1 MTTNKNQ
8 QTEKNKALLAAASDR
23 DFDEVVNF
31 IEQGADPAYGFRG
44 QYVLNELFFQAP
56 IECIEKVF
64 AHIDAPLK
72 PRKGFFDNI
81 ISYFRPEQEQI
92 RMIDLLIE
100 SGVTVDPDDAAQSVI
115 DALKGFPS
123 ATDNSLEET
132 EAVANGPLK
141 KLLALGMNPNFVE
154 TGDDGETL
162 LFLSVYAHA
171 PAMVKTL
178 IEHGADPNLAT
189 RRGLTPM
196 MMASGSVY
204 NYAEVWHDS
213 KSKQEIVLYLL
224 QHGADPSL
232 KSRARRNAL
241 SYAKASDNWRIVELL
256 EQVAKTGE
264 VPAGLP
270 EIVDDRQKMAELE
283 AFEAE
288 TNALV
293 AGKDCSDGWPIDDK
307 NWIKKRRDQW
317 KHVQQNITPISH
329 GNTKRQ
335 TFTALKKYY
344 VTGTPLPKDNYYLE
358 LLYKIWFHPSGDPE
372 VLKEIAYK
380 NDKHPNSSVS
390 MVFSQ
395 AHPSD
400 FAPPYGMLGPRSPL
414 LAKVLAE
421 VFFPMHDNP
430 FKEASPQLSAR
441 FLTYFCQAIPAF
453 IGKYEND
460 PYRPHQ
466 YLIDYVLQ
474 SVDYIYQTDELAM
487 LDVKCARFIQAVND
501 YDPDVV
507 PDYKRQRTD
516 AFVKRIKRELANGLY
531 GALTY
536 NGITDPLNKSMVTG
550 SARTDSLW
558 PMRIGKMYEFT
569 QKTGELLSECPIRVI
584 RVDRYWGEHYV
595 TTLRPGQ
602 YVLNDLAG
610 DRLQIGFTTKFSA
623 QDDEYVIECLQTTN
637 EKLLSDAKETGEQE
651 WVNDISDKLQS
662 ILTTREEIT
671 RVVSNEIDEAN
682 HYYYQEDY
690 AAAFPIYQKLAD
702 QGYTD
707 AIFGLAECYENG
719 FGVEVDL
726 AEAEKLYRD
735 CAEKGLLEAQE
746 QLAFLLAGKSAENYH
761 EALKWIFVST
771 MNISDR
777 LGGSDY
783 DLDAFIQQHQHVI
796 DWLRIDAERENEKSQ
811 YYLGRILI
819 EKRKR
824 EEGMVLIE
832 KSAAKNYSSALYYL
846 IRSKR
851 GFFGGYLPD
860 KDRAEILDMYE
871 KLVKMGHT
879 NALYELGGIVLA
891 SNKVKAIH
899 YFLAAAHR
907 GKQAAFSR
915 LAHCYLADGASEEE
929 LVQGMAWLIVCYYID
944 ESLHSLEGVGEKYE
958 HLLSKKQQQK
968 AIKLADEYMEKFI
981 MPNTK
986 MESDWVYGLVA

>member
-8 QTEKNKALLAAASDR
+8 QTEKNKALLAAASDS
-23 DFDEVVNF
+23 DFDEVANF
-31 IEQGADPAYGFRG
+31 VEQGADPAYGFRG

-56 IECIEKVF
+56 IECIEQVF
-64 AHIDAPLK
+64 SHFDAPLE

-81 ISYFRPEQEQI
+81 ISYFRPAQEQI
-92 RMIDLLIE
+92 RIIDLLIE

-132 EAVANGPLK
+132 EAVAYGPLK

-189 RRGLTPM
+189 RRGLTSM

-204 NYAEVWHDS
+204 NYAEIWRNS

-264 VPAGLP
+264 VPAELP
-270 EIVDDRQKMAELE
+270 DVDKEGQQEAELE

-288 TNALV
+288 TNQLV
-293 AGKDCSDGWPIDDK
+293 AGKDCNDGWPIEDK
-307 NWIKKRRDQW
+307 SWFKKRRDQW
-317 KHVQQNITPISH
+317 KYVQQNIQPISH
-329 GNTKRQ
+329 HNTKRKSYA
-335 TFTALKKYY
+335 ALKKYY
-344 VTGTPLPKDNYYLE
+344 VSGTPLPKDRYYLE
-358 LLYKIWFHPSGDPE
+358 LLYKLWFHPSGDPE
-372 VLKEIAYK
+372 VLKAIAYE
-380 NDKHPNSSVS
+380 NVIGLDSSVS
-390 MVFSQ
+390 MVFSK
-395 AHPSD
+395 ASSSE
-400 FAPPYGMLGPRSPL
+400 FKPPYGMLGPRSSL
-414 LAKVLAE
+414 LAQVLAE
-421 VFFPMHDNP
+421 LYFPLQDNP
-430 FKEASPQLSAR
+430 LKQASPQLSAR
-441 FLTYFCQAIPAF
+441 FLTYFCQAIPAC

-466 YLIDYVLQ
+466 YLVDYVLQ
-474 SVDYIYQTDELAM
+474 SIDYIYQTDELAM
-487 LDVKCARFIQAVND
+487 LDVKCASFIQAIND
-501 YDPDVV
+501 YDPNVV

-516 AFVKRIKRELANGLY
+516 ALVKQIKQELENGLY
-531 GALTY
+531 DALTY
-536 NGITDPLNKSMVTG
+536 NGITDPANKSMVTG

-569 QKTGELLSECPIRVI
+569 QKTGKLLGQQPIRLLYI
-584 RVDRYWGEHYV
+584 GPSWGERYV
-595 TTLRPGQ
+595 ATLRPDQ
-602 YVLNDLAG
+602 YVLNDLA
-610 DRLQIGFTTKFSA
+610 DDSCQIGVTSEFHTQSG
-623 QDDEYVIECLQTTN
+623 EYVIEFLQTTN
-637 EKLLSDAKETGEQE
+637 EKLLSEAKETGEQE

-662 ILTTREEIT
+662 IVTTREEKT
-671 RVVSNEIDEAN
+671 RAVSNEIDEAD
-682 HYYYQEDY
+682 HYFYQDDY
-690 AAAFPIYQKLAD
+690 AAAILIYQKYAE

-707 AIFGLAECYENG
+707 AVFGLAECYENG
-719 FGVEVDL
+719 SGVEVDL

-746 QLAFLLAGKSAENYH
+746 QLAFLLAGKSEENYH

-796 DWLRIDAERENEKSQ
+796 DWLRIDAQQGNEKSQ

-824 EEGMVLIE
+824 EEGMALIE

-851 GFFGGYLPD
+851 GFFGGYLPE

-871 KLVKMGHT
+871 KLVRMGHT
-879 NALYELGGIVLA
+879 NALYELGEIMLA

-915 LAHCYLADGASEEE
+915 LVHCYLADGASEEE

-958 HLLSKKQQQK
+958 HLLSKEQQHK
-968 AIKLADEYMEKFI
+968 VIKLADEYMEKVI
-981 MPNTK
+981 MPNTIK
-986 MESDWVYGLVA
+986 ESDWVYGLVA